1 MVSHMNKNLS
11 VIIAEDKTF
20 DRKKLELFANQ
31 LGLKVVSSVGSGE
44 WLIDDFNK
52 FVPELVFLDIDLAGI
67 DGLTAYKKIL
77 EQGHSPYLIMVSG
90 SQDSKLILK
99 GFQMNCI
106 DFVSKPVTIE
116 RLTEA
121 VNKAR
126 VIIEKDLL
134 LANPAP
140 VKIIQIKSHYRTYL
154 INENKL
160 IYAHKIKGGHK
171 TIVYVEGEQ
180 ESGVETTHSI
190 TDIQEQCSNI
200 IFSPNQSNLINVNYI
215 KNVYASENFFG
226 TYIIKLQY
234 KDIEVEL
241 PRRKRK
247 EFELL
252 YSQAAS
258 Q

>member
-1 MVSHMNKNLS
+1 MNRQLS
-11 VIIAEDKTF
+11 VIIAEDKPF
-20 DRKKLELFANQ
+20 DRKKLELFSHQ
-31 LGLKVVSSVGSGE
+31 LGLKVVSSVGTGE
-44 WLIDDFNK
+44 WLVDDFNK
-52 FVPELVFLDIDLAGI
+52 FVPELVFLDIDLVGI

-90 SQDSKLILK
+90 SLDSKLILK
-99 GFQMNCI
+99 GFQMNCL
-106 DFVSKPVTIE
+106 DFVSKPVTLE

-121 VNKAR
+121 VDKAR
-126 VIIEKDLL
+126 CTFEKDLL
-134 LANPAP
+134 LANAMP
-140 VKIIQIKSHYRTYL
+140 VKIIQIKSNYRTYL

-171 TIVYVEGEQ
+171 TIVYVEGEK
-180 ESGVETTHSI
+180 ECGVETTYSLA
-190 TDIQEQCSNI
+190 DIHEQCSNI

-215 KNVYASENFFG
+215 KNVYASESFLG

-252 YSQAAS
+252 YSRAAA